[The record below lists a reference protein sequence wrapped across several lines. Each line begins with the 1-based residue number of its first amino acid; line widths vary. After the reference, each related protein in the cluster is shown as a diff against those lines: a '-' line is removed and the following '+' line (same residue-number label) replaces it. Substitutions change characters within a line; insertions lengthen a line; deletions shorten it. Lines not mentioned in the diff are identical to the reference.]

1 MNSNNNKPEE
11 QKSELQKVIDNRAE
25 QLNPTSDKYWLAR
38 GLNERPENWKELL
51 NEPKK
56 TK

>member
-1 MNSNNNKPEE
+1 MKTNNNNQQPQKTEE
-11 QKSELQKVIDNRAE
+11 QKMLDNRAE

-38 GLNERPENWKELL
+38 GLDERPENWKELIV
-51 NEPKK
+51 EHKK

>member
-25 QLNPTSDKYWLAR
+25 QLNPKAINI
-38 GLNERPENWKELL
+38 G
-51 NEPKK
+51 
-56 TK
+56 

>member
-1 MNSNNNKPEE
+1 MNSNNNKQEP

-25 QLNPTSDKYWLAR
+25 QLNPTSDKYRLAR
-38 GLNERPENWKELL
+38 GLDERPENWKELII
-51 NEPKK
+51 EPKK